1 MRYSFSQ
8 HFKQDLYQSLLRD
21 LGRELEDYRIL
32 SGS

>member
-8 HFKQDLYQSLLRD
+8 HFKQSLYQSLLRD
-21 LGRELEDYRIL
+21 LAREFEDYRVL